1 MLDFYS
7 IMDEHPN
14 NAASKK
20 LTYLGGIEEEEFEAA
35 QEAGI
40 AENHLNYYR
49 DFRWSSE
56 LVKRK
61 LDVIA
66 KMNSST
72 LFKLNVVLKQ
82 TATANYGVKAFGN

>member
-40 AENHLNYYR
+40 VENHLNYYR

-66 KMNSST
+66 KINSPKF
-72 LFKLNVVLKQ
+72 FKLSSG
-82 TATANYGVKAFGN
+82 A

>member
-20 LTYLGGIEEEEFEAA
+20 LHYLGGIEEEEFEAA

-40 AENHLNYYR
+40 VENHLNYYR

-66 KMNSST
+66 KINSPKF
-72 LFKLNVVLKQ
+72 FKLNAVLKQ
-82 TATANYGVKAFGN
+82 AANANCGVKAFGD